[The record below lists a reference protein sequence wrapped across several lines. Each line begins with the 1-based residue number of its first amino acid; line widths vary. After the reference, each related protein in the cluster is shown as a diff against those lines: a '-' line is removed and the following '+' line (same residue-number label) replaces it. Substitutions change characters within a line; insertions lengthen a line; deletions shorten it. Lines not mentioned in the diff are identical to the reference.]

1 MSLNNSDRSYGGVAK
16 TFHWLTA
23 LLIFAVVPV
32 GIVANDMSFETSE
45 QLARKVL
52 LFSVHKTL
60 GVTIFFVALARI
72 VWAMRQPKPG
82 LLNANRPLEATL
94 AETVHWLLY
103 GSLVLVPLTG
113 WLHHAAT
120 TGYAPIWWP
129 FGQSL
134 PFVPKD
140 DAVAD
145 LFAGLHQVL
154 IVVLVGSILFHVAG
168 ALKHHVVD
176 KDNTLRRMLPY
187 SPAMQSPPALHRSV
201 VPVVAAVV
209 IWGAALGIGATLG
222 AFEDNRAAWS
232 AAELED
238 VQSQWVVQ
246 DGAINI
252 SVSQFGSTVTGRF
265 ADWNATITFDDA
277 EPGKPAGTV
286 DVTIST
292 GSLTLGSVT
301 AQALGPDYFD
311 TVSFPTARYVADIL
325 AIPDGYLAEGTLT
338 IKDHPVSITLNFDL
352 SVTDGIAD
360 MSGTVLLDRRDFGIG
375 DNMPDETS
383 LGFAVRVNVALTAS
397 KTTE

>member
-1 MSLNNSDRSYGGVAK
+1 
-16 TFHWLTA
+16 
-23 LLIFAVVPV
+23 
-32 GIVANDMSFETSE
+32 MSFETSE

-120 TGYAPIWWP
+120 TGYAQIWWP

-145 LFAGLHQVL
+145 LFAGLHPVL

-246 DGAINI
+246 DGAIPAVGGVKKPGRTVY
-252 SVSQFGSTVTGRF
+252 SEFSQIPLH
-265 ADWNATITFDDA
+265 NHIQIA
-277 EPGKPAGTV
+277 EQHRMMRCRSGVA
-286 DVTIST
+286 I
-292 GSLTLGSVT
+292 LGY
-301 AQALGPDYFD
+301 GIYC
-311 TVSFPTARYVADIL
+311 
-325 AIPDGYLAEGTLT
+325 
-338 IKDHPVSITLNFDL
+338 NFDL
-352 SVTDGIAD
+352 VG
-360 MSGTVLLDRRDFGIG
+360 
-375 DNMPDETS
+375 
-383 LGFAVRVNVALTAS
+383 
-397 KTTE
+397 